1 MLKDKAIDT
10 SMNTKTKRSI
20 QWVIDK
26 PNKLKHA
33 GIHLIAEFWNG
44 RIVESEKELKEI
56 LVKAVKKANATALN
70 IVVHRFEPQGITGV
84 VLLAESHIALHSWPE
99 YKYLAI
105 DIFTCGDKSTPYKA
119 LDYLKKELSPEKVVL
134 KEVERGAV

>member
-1 MLKDKAIDT
+1 
-10 SMNTKTKRSI
+10 MNTKTKRSI
-20 QWVIDK
+20 QWVTDK

-33 GIHLIAEFWNG
+33 GIHLIAEFWDG
-44 RIVESEKELKEI
+44 RIIETEKELKEI
-56 LVKAVKKANATALN
+56 LAKAVKSANANALKT
-70 IVVHRFEPQGITGV
+70 VVHKFEPQGITGV

-119 LDYLKKELSPEKVVL
+119 LDYLKKELAPKKVDL
-134 KEVERGAV
+134 QEVERGAA